1 MSTTATKKKTKS
13 DVKLQPLGDRVVV
26 QREEA
31 LGKTAGGIF
40 LPDSAKDRP
49 TRGTIICVGNGKL
62 LDDGSRGQLQVKVGD
77 KVLFTSYAPE
87 PFKVGDEEYLLMRE
101 EDILAIIDE

>member
-1 MSTTATKKKTKS
+1 MSATATKKKAKS
-13 DVKLQPLGDRVVV
+13 EIKLQPLGDRVVV

-31 LGKTAGGIF
+31 EGKTAGGIF

-49 TRGTIICVGNGKL
+49 SRGTVICVGNGKL
-62 LDDGSRGQLQVKVGD
+62 LDDGSRGTLQVQVGD
-77 KVLFTSYAPE
+77 KVIFTSYAPE
-87 PFKVGDEEYLLMRE
+87 PFKVGEEEYLLLRE